1 MSMMLI
7 ALTLS
12 TFAEGETSLTILF
25 THDMHDNLE
34 PHQIELNGKVQTR
47 GGFARLS
54 TAIKEER
61 TKDENLLLLDAGDY
75 SMGTLYQTI
84 YETHSPALRLMG
96 LMGYDATTFGN
107 HEYDFRSEGLTH
119 SLTSALKSEDP
130 LPQIIASN
138 TSFPEDSNEALIEL
152 KESFEE
158 FGVKNYTVIEKNG
171 LKIGVIG
178 LMGKEADSNAPMAE
192 VDFNDMVESS
202 KETVKILKEE
212 EKVDLIVAVS
222 HSGTDGKRGKSEDE
236 QLAKKVPEINVIIS
250 GHSHTTLVEPIMIG
264 NTVIAS
270 SGRYA
275 ENLGTMKLN
284 KVGDTWELQNY
295 EIKPITEKF
304 KDDPAIQ
311 KKINGF
317 KTAVEEEYL
326 SRFDLNYK
334 DIIAYSPFGFTP
346 ALDLADKQEEEP
358 LGYLIGDAYRY
369 AVKNAEKENYKHID
383 VAVVPSGVIR
393 DSFTKGNI
401 TVEDIFKVSPLGIGK
416 DKLSGYPLID
426 VYLTGK
432 ELKTAA
438 EVDASIQPIMST
450 AQLYMSGME
459 YSFNPHRIIFNKITD
474 TKIRNEENELVEI
487 EDKKLYRVVANLY
500 SAQMLN
506 IVGDQSKGLLSI
518 VPKDENGN
526 VVTNFEDRIVYEN
539 GEEVK
544 EWLALTHYL
553 QSGEKDENNIPQVDM
568 KYSQKQGFKMVNPD
582 RNIIEILKNP
592 NKISLGI
599 MGILASILAII
610 IFISR
615 KIHNRTRRY
624 N

>member
-1 MSMMLI
+1 MLMV
-7 ALTLS
+7 LTLS
-12 TFAEGETSLTILF
+12 TFAQDETSLTILF

-34 PHQIELNGKVQTR
+34 PHQIDIDGKVQTR
-47 GGFARLS
+47 GGFARLA

-61 TKDENLLLLDAGDY
+61 EKDENLLLLDAGDY

-96 LMGYDATTFGN
+96 MMGYDATTFGN
-107 HEYDFRSEGLTH
+107 HEYDFRSEGLTN
-119 SLTSALKSEDP
+119 SLSSALRSEDP

-138 TSFPEDSNEALIEL
+138 TSFPQDSNDEL
-152 KESFEE
+152 KELKETFEE
-158 FGVKNYTVIEKNG
+158 FGVKNHTVIEKNG
-171 LKIGVIG
+171 IKIGVIG

-192 VDFNDMVESS
+192 VDFNDMVEAS
-202 KETVKILKEE
+202 KETVKFLKEE
-212 EKVDLIVAVS
+212 EKVDFIVAIS

-250 GHSHTTLVEPIMIG
+250 GHSHTTLNEPIMVG
-264 NTVIAS
+264 NTVIGS

-275 ENLGTMKLN
+275 ENIGSIKMIKN
-284 KVGDTWELQNY
+284 GDTWELQNY
-295 EIKPITEKF
+295 EIKPITDKF
-304 KDDPAIQ
+304 KDDQTIQ
-311 KKINGF
+311 NRINEF

-326 SRFDLNYK
+326 SRFNLKYEDV
-334 DIIAYSPFGFTP
+334 IAYAPFGFTP
-346 ALDLADKQEEEP
+346 GLDLAEKQEEEP
-358 LGYLIGDAYRY
+358 LGTLIGDAYRY
-369 AVKNAEKENYKHID
+369 AVKNAEKENYRHVD

-393 DSFTKGNI
+393 DSFTQGNI

-438 EVDASIQPIMST
+438 EVDASIQPIMSS
-450 AQLYMSGME
+450 AQLYITGME

-500 SAQMLN
+500 TAQMLN
-506 IVGDQSKGLLSI
+506 IVGDQSMGLLSI
-518 VPKDENGN
+518 VPKDENGT
-526 VVTNFEDRIVYEN
+526 VVTNFEDRIIYEN
-539 GEEVK
+539 QEEVK

-553 QSGEKDENNIPQVDM
+553 RSGEKDENNIPQVDM
-568 KYSQKQGFKMVNPD
+568 KYSEKQGHKMVNPD

-592 NKISLGI
+592 NKISLAI
-599 MGILASILAII
+599 MGILALLLAII

-615 KIHNRTRRY
+615 KIYKRTRRY